1 MDRFYIKKIHV
12 NKVRHL
18 TDLDI
23 DIAPESGEMRHLIL
37 TGKNGSG
44 KTSLLEALRTY
55 LNSVSTTNNP
65 YEAEKNLKADKHN
78 LQYAK
83 DRNAAPNEIHDIE
96 KRIEF
101 FTGKV
106 EKAKAGLD
114 LEFSLP
120 QDTIKAEFE
129 NGNFI
134 LSYFS
139 AIRSFSSPEPKH
151 VEKTSLKEYYP
162 IQDNT
167 SSKFLTYLLDLKMT
181 QALATAKKD
190 TQKAE
195 EIEQWF
201 DRLQDILRD
210 IYDDS
215 SLQIVFNEDTFKFYL
230 KIENRETFDF
240 NTASDG
246 FSAMLDIIVDLMIR
260 MQRQEKRVTE
270 FLQPGIVLIDEVENH
285 LHLEL
290 QRRVLRILTTLF
302 PNIQFIVTTHSPF
315 VLNSIENATIYDLEN
330 KTLIQDGLSDAS
342 YSGIVEGYFNQDE
355 LSQDLRQKLECYKAL
370 SQKADLTDGDYADL
384 AILETSLD
392 EIPDYIDLGIATE
405 YKKLKTEFRQ
415 REAQH

>member
-1 MDRFYIKKIHV
+1 MNLFYIKKIHV

-18 TDLDI
+18 NNLDI
-23 DIAPESGEMRHLIL
+23 DISPESGEMRHLIL

-55 LNSVSTTNNP
+55 LNSVSTSNDP
-65 YEAEKNLKADKHN
+65 YQAEKSLQAGKNS

-83 DRNAAPNEIHDIE
+83 EKNANQNEIYEIE
-96 KRIEF
+96 KRIESYK
-101 FTGKV
+101 GRV

-114 LEFSLP
+114 LNFSLP

-139 AIRSFSSPEPKH
+139 ATRSFSSPEPKH

-162 IQDNT
+162 IQENT

-181 QALATAKKD
+181 QALAVAKKD
-190 TQKAE
+190 TEKAE
-195 EIEQWF
+195 EIQKWF

-215 SLQIVFNEDTFKFYL
+215 SLQLIFDEDTFKFSL
-230 KIENRETFDF
+230 KVKNRETFDF

-260 MQRQEKRVTE
+260 MQSPEKRVTE
-270 FLQPGIVLIDEVENH
+270 FLKPGIVLIDEAENH

-290 QRRVLRILTTLF
+290 QRRVLRTLTTLF

-330 KTLIQDGLSDAS
+330 KTLIQDGLANAS

-355 LSQDLRQKLECYKAL
+355 LSEDLRRKIEEYRTLTSKDE
-370 SQKADLTDGDYADL
+370 LTDDDYVQL
-384 AILETSLD
+384 ALLETSLD
-392 EIPDYIDLGIATE
+392 EIPDYIDIGIATE
-405 YKKLKTEFRQ
+405 YKKLKAKFER
-415 REAQH
+415 REAER